1 MEEKEDVKLA
11 PEETPKKKSLI
22 KKLFKIFLYIV
33 LGLIGLNV
41 LLYVLLSIPYVQQ
54 KVADFAVGK
63 LKETMN
69 TEVSIDEVRL
79 SLFNNVSLK
88 GIYIED
94 QAKDTLLYAQDL
106 SVSLSPWEFI
116 KSNKLAITGITV
128 DNFLINVNQ
137 KDSVSDFNFQF
148 VIDAF
153 SSADTTQVDT
163 TKSSLVVV
171 IEDVSLKRGRLNY
184 DVLSVPQTPQMFNA
198 SHISL
203 YDVNANVDLNSIDA
217 DKFDIALNN
226 LSAKEKSGVDIKSLK
241 GNLYSDKSQL
251 WVENLSLNLPNSHL
265 TTTKVRYNLSNSAFE
280 IGTDDTEL
288 SAEDLIAFLP
298 NLKFLRN
305 KLSLKTNISGTLP
318 AVNIENINLT
328 YGDDFVLEG
337 LASLGN
343 YERYGNSNINLSIN
357 KLKASTRAISDF
369 AKLGDSTFVTPDI
382 LRDMG
387 DIFLKGTLTGQL
399 NKFKLNSEA
408 WCRQGLVSL
417 LATGG
422 VDTTFT
428 NFNVNAGLRT
438 RNFNLGRLLGGT
450 AGLGALSAH
459 IDLRARQTERE
470 PLSAQ
475 MQGNI
480 DALQIEKETMKNVPF
495 SGFYNAQKMGLTA
508 RADWK
513 IGKIFVDAD
522 MSQAKV
528 PDINVRLRLD
538 SLQIDPFYKN
548 PDWVNPRLTMALKG
562 QFKGLDID
570 NIVGKADLDSLDFH
584 DDNFAFQP
592 GKFTLESGKKED
604 GSKFITLTSSLLTAN
619 IAGQYSFTTIGDEFT
634 NLMNG
639 YLPDVFQMRKRTKKE
654 QNNFTFNITANNT
667 EKLGEIFVLPVDI
680 IDPASISGR
689 INTIDKQLSVK
700 GNIPRLRYGEIE
712 IKNTTL
718 DVMNLDSAFN
728 ISGASSVMMDKGKYN
743 IALNTNGEKNT
754 IYTFVSVT
762 SDSTNINI
770 KGDIEALASFSRNEK
785 KELVSSLKITP
796 SDIMVDKLALNL
808 LPAEILNEGTRT
820 EIHNVGLGVNKKPYF
835 NIDGVISSEKS
846 DSLRVY
852 FTHAEIGDLLEAF
865 DVKNIRGCIH
875 GDVLLTNILDQPELY
890 TEGFQIAD
898 IVLFSDTL
906 GTMDLDSH
914 WSNEYGGVAM
924 QAALVKA
931 GETFAEIDGTIYTNQ
946 DSLDL
951 QLRME
956 KMPLRWVQPFVSDM
970 LNKVDGTISS
980 NLMIEGNT
988 KAPLV
993 RGFLGFNDTQIGV
1006 DYTNVTYTISDTIRV
1021 SPDRI
1026 GFDNLTLKDSQ
1037 GNTANVSATV
1047 THKNF
1052 DNMKYSLNMRMNKL
1066 MVLNT
1071 EHRTDSLFYGR
1082 VYASGNVRVDG
1093 TNDGINMNL
1102 QIKNDKNSNLNI
1114 LLPQHSEATDY
1125 KSVVFIN
1132 VPEEKLKNSL
1142 KDMLAK
1148 AQDQPLPIQLTVKLD
1163 VTPDLAIGIII
1174 DPSTGDELQA
1184 KGNGS
1189 ITFNYNMLNENM
1201 SAFGDYSLTDG
1212 TVKLNL
1218 QNIKKLDFRIQN
1230 GSKLHFIGDPMKTR
1244 FEITAYR
1251 RVRAALETLDPSF
1264 AIDNSSSKVSVD
1276 CVLGIVGNMDNMD
1289 LTYNIS
1295 LPDANDDVQRKVNTY
1310 ISTDE
1315 QKIKQFASLIAMGTF
1330 YPSSGSSGANF
1341 GDGIWTSIAGSAL
1354 SGAMSSLV
1362 GNMLGDK
1369 WQVGATVESNDGT
1382 LSDMNMQV
1390 NVSRTFWDDRL
1401 ILKTDLGYRTD
1412 QTSVDNNFIGNFDL
1426 EYKLNTMWTLR
1437 AYSHTNDK
1445 YYRQAP
1451 TTQGVGIIYNKEAA
1465 TLKRLFQS
1473 FKPRRFRRN
1482 EVQQGQDQAQTQN
1495 QPQQD
1500 TTTPAE
1506 QQQTPPVLP
1515 ADSTQTT
1522 VNKQPVISDERKK

>member
-1 MEEKEDVKLA
+1 MEETEDVKQV
-11 PEETPKKKSLI
+11 PQKTPKKKSLI
-22 KKLFKIFLYIV
+22 KKLFRIFLYIV

-54 KVADFAVGK
+54 KVADFAVNK
-63 LKETMN
+63 LKETMK

-88 GIYIED
+88 GIYIGD
-94 QAKDTLLYAQDL
+94 QARDTLLYAQDL

-153 SSADTTQVDT
+153 SSADTTKVDT

-184 DVLSVPQTPQMFNA
+184 DVLSVPETPQMFNA

-217 DKFDIALNN
+217 DKFDIALNS
-226 LSAKEKSGVDIKSLK
+226 LSAKEKSGVEIESLK
-241 GNLYSDKSQL
+241 GHLYSDKSQL

-265 TTTKVRYNLSNSAFE
+265 ITTKVRYNLSNSAFE

-288 SAEDLIAFLP
+288 SAGDLIAFLP

-305 KLSLKTNISGTLP
+305 RLSLKTNISGTLP

-337 LASLGN
+337 LASLGS
-343 YERYGNSNINLSIN
+343 YEQYGNSDINLSIN
-357 KLKASTRAISDF
+357 KLKASPKAISDF

-450 AGLGALSAH
+450 AGLGSLSAH
-459 IDLRARQTERE
+459 IDLRARQTEKE
-470 PLSAQ
+470 SLSAQ

-495 SGFYNAQKMGLTA
+495 NGFYNAQKMGLTA

-528 PDINVRLRLD
+528 PDINVRVRLD

-548 PDWVNPRLTMALKG
+548 PDWVNPRLTMALNG
-562 QFKGLDID
+562 SIKGLDID
-570 NIVGKADLDSLDFH
+570 NMTGTATIDSLDFH
-584 DDNFAFQP
+584 DDNFSFTP
-592 GKFTLESGKKED
+592 GKFTLEAGKKED
-604 GSKFITLTSSLLTAN
+604 NSKYIALTSSLFTAN
-619 IAGQYSFTTIGDEFT
+619 ITGRYSFMSLSDEFS

-639 YLPDVFQMRKRTKKE
+639 YLPAIFPATKHVRKE
-654 QNNFTFNITANNT
+654 QNDFTFNITANNT
-667 EKLGEIFVLPVDI
+667 EKLGEIFVLPVNVI
-680 IDPASISGR
+680 TPATISGR

-700 GNIPRLRYGEIE
+700 GNIPHLRFGETE
-712 IKNTTL
+712 IKNTIIN
-718 DVMNLDSAFN
+718 VVNLDTEFN
-728 ISGASSVMMDKGKYN
+728 ISGGSSVLMNKGKYN
-743 IALNTNGEKNT
+743 IALNTTGQSDT
-754 IYTFVSVT
+754 IYSFVSVT
-762 SDSTNINI
+762 SDSTDINI
-770 KGDIEALASFSRNEK
+770 KGDIEALADFSRNEK
-785 KELVSSLKITP
+785 NELVSSLKITP
-796 SDIMVDKLALNL
+796 SDIMVDRLALNL

-835 NIDGVISSEKS
+835 NIDGVISREKS

-898 IVLFSDTL
+898 IVIFSDTL
-906 GTMDLDSH
+906 GTIDLDSH

-924 QAALVKA
+924 QAALVRA
-931 GETFAEIDGTIYTNQ
+931 EETLAEIDGTIYTNQ

-956 KMPLRWVQPFVSDM
+956 KMPLRWMQPFVSDM

-993 RGFLGFNDTQIGV
+993 RGFLGFNDTQIGI

-1026 GFDNLTLKDSQ
+1026 GFDNLILKDSQ

-1052 DNMKYSLNMRMNKL
+1052 DNMKYSLNMRMDKL

-1082 VYASGNVRVDG
+1082 VYASGNVKIDG

-1102 QIKNDKNSNLNI
+1102 QIKNDKNSILNI

-1125 KSVVFIN
+1125 KSVVYIN

-1142 KDMLAK
+1142 KDIVARAK
-1148 AQDQPLPIQLTVKLD
+1148 DQPLPIQLTVKLD

-1174 DPSTGDELQA
+1174 DPVTGDELQA

-1189 ITFNYNMLNENM
+1189 ITFSYNMLNENM
-1201 SAFGDYSLTDG
+1201 SAYGDYSLTDG

-1218 QNIKKLDFRIQN
+1218 QNIKKLDFKIQN

-1264 AIDNSSSKVSVD
+1264 AMDNSSSKISVD

-1295 LPDANDDVQRKVNTY
+1295 LPDANDDVQRRVNTY

-1330 YPSSGSSGANF
+1330 YSSSGSSGANF
-1341 GDGIWTSIAGSAL
+1341 GDGIWTSIAGGAL
-1354 SGAMSSLV
+1354 SSVMSSLV

-1412 QTSVDNNFIGNFDL
+1412 QSSVDNTFIGNFDL
-1426 EYKLNTMWTLR
+1426 EYKLNTIWTLR

-1482 EVQQGQDQAQTQN
+1482 EAQQDQDQIQRQSQQN
-1495 QPQQD
+1495 A
-1500 TTTPAE
+1500 TSPAE
-1506 QQQTPPVLP
+1506 QQTPPALP
-1515 ADSTQTT
+1515 ADSTQTA
-1522 VNKQPVISDERKK
+1522 VNKQPAISDERKK